1 MTGHTNRR
9 TGASRGR
16 RLTRRDFLKLGGAG
30 LAGAT
35 MLGAAG
41 CGGGGG
47 ASFDGTLVFSNG
59 RETSGALASLIER
72 FNQQQNDITVN
83 WRQAP
88 SQSEQYFDE
97 LRTQFQAQ
105 SGDIHVMAGDVIWP
119 AQFAANG
126 YILDLSDRFTED
138 MASSFLPGPVESN
151 TYEGSRFGVPW
162 YTDGGLLYYRRDLL
176 ERAGFSGP
184 PTTWEELQEQAN
196 RITQD
201 EGIQFGFVFQGANY
215 EGGVCN
221 GLEYVVSHGGSV
233 LDPNDA
239 TRVVIDS
246 PEAVAGLETY
256 RSMVES
262 GVSPQAV
269 STYDEPTT
277 EAPFLQNGDAVF
289 ARNWPYMYSLAG
301 SEGFRVRPEQ
311 IDIAPLPAGPG
322 GRSVGTLGGWNFFI
336 NAFADTEAQDAAWEF
351 VQFMVSEES
360 QREWATVGSYLP
372 VLQSLYDD
380 PEVAEQVP
388 TVRLAPTALAN
399 TEPRPVSPVYSDMS
413 LELGEQF
420 NAVLNGDVSPEEG
433 AGTLQQQLQS
443 IADQAAG

>member
-1 MTGHTNRR
+1 MP
-9 TGASRGR
+9 GR
-16 RLTRRDFLKLGGAG
+16 RLFNRRDFLKMGGAG
-30 LAGAT
+30 LAGAA

-59 RETSGALASLIER
+59 RETSGALESLIKK
-72 FNQQQNDITVN
+72 FNQQQNDITVR

-126 YILDLSDRFTED
+126 YILDLTDRFTDD
-138 MASSFLPGPVESN
+138 MASNYLDGPVESN
-151 TYEGSRFGVPW
+151 TYEGKRYGVPW
-162 YTDGGLLYYRRDLL
+162 YTDAGLLYYRKDLL
-176 ERAGFSGP
+176 EKAGFSEP
-184 PTTWEELQEQAN
+184 PKTWTELQEMAN
-196 RITQD
+196 QIRQD
-201 EGIQFGFVFQGANY
+201 EGLKFGFVFQGANY

-221 GLEYVVSHGGSV
+221 GLEYINSHGGAV

-239 TRVVIDS
+239 TKVTMDT
-246 PEAVAGLETY
+246 PEAIAGLETY
-256 RSMVES
+256 RAMVES
-262 GVSPQAV
+262 GAAPEAV

-301 SEGFRVRPEQ
+301 SEGFQVKPEQ
-311 IDIAPLPAGPG
+311 IDIAPLPAGEG
-322 GRSVGTLGGWNFFI
+322 GQSTATLGGWNFFI
-336 NAFADTEAQDAAWEF
+336 NAFADEEAQDAAWEF
-351 VQFMVSEES
+351 VKFMTSEES
-360 QREWATVGSYLP
+360 QREWATVGTYLP
-372 VLQSLYDD
+372 VYAALYDD
-380 PEVAEQVP
+380 PAVAEQVP
-388 TVRLAPTALAN
+388 TVRLAPTALES

-420 NAVLNGDVSPEEG
+420 NAVLEGNVSPDEA
-433 AGTLQQQLQS
+433 AGQLQSQLQS
-443 IADQAAG
+443 IADQAG